1 MLFVNKCCIFVNIN
15 KSKLDMNKN
24 DNMIFETFIRLTS
37 RTYPYGTEDE
47 LVSDMIE
54 QGIFPSDLQKDTHG
68 NYFYKIGKSRTIF
81 ASHLDTVSKEATSVI
96 HTFDGDIIGTDG
108 KTTLGADDKAG
119 VTVMLHLI
127 KNKIPGLYYFFIGE
141 EVGCIGSGLASSM
154 SIQDFKG
161 KYDRILSFDRRG
173 TDSVITYQSSTRCCS
188 DAFADALARQLNLS
202 GMKYRK
208 DEGGVYTDSA
218 EFTDIIPECTNIS
231 VGYYKEHT
239 TSETQDIRHLED
251 LAEACLLVNWESLPT
266 KRDMTKKEYK
276 SYGSSYGSSYKSTTY
291 TPKSNDWRRRDYGYH
306 DDWYDQ
312 SPPDDAPI
320 DNGVDD
326 LDWEIE
332 YGKFKK
338 SRRSKKK
345 GRSYMDNGSGL
356 ELINDSRSKIYYK
369 ESSTFTPK
377 SDQNYYDNLIDKIVK
392 DDLTIEELSVVKDQ
406 YLDMESDNDR
416 LFYQYLLG
424 NIID

>member
-1 MLFVNKCCIFVNIN
+1 
-15 KSKLDMNKN
+15 MNNN
-24 DNMIFETFIRLTS
+24 DMIFETFIKLTS
-37 RTYPYGTEDE
+37 RTYPYGTEEE

-68 NYFYKIGKSRTIF
+68 NYFYKIGESRTIF

-96 HTFDGDIIGTDG
+96 HTFDGNIIGTDG

-127 KNKIPGLYYFFIGE
+127 KNNIPGLYYFFIGE
-141 EVGCIGSGLASSM
+141 EVGCIGSGLASSK

-239 TSETQDIRHLED
+239 TNETQDIRHLEN
-251 LAEACLLVNWESLPT
+251 LAEACLLVDWENLPT
-266 KRDMTKKEYK
+266 ERDMTKKEYK
-276 SYGSSYGSSYKSTTY
+276 SYGYTNYGSGYKSTTY
-291 TPKSNDWRRRDYGYH
+291 KPKSNDWRRRDYGYH

-312 SPPDDAPI
+312 SPQDDAPI
-320 DNGVDD
+320 DNSVDD
-326 LDWEIE
+326 VDWEIE

-338 SRRSKKK
+338 SRRSRKK
-345 GRSYMDNGSGL
+345 GRSYMDNGNGGL
-356 ELINDSRSKIYYK
+356 IPFK
-369 ESSTFTPK
+369 ETTYDFKPK
-377 SDQNYYDNLIDKIVK
+377 SDANYYDNLIDKIVK
-392 DDLTIEELSVVKDQ
+392 DDLSIEDLEVIKDQ
-406 YLDMESDNDR
+406 YLDMDSDNDR